1 MLKQIIVLLA
11 VLMAFACQS
20 GSTHDQKQATENTI
34 TTADSTGVPVLTT
47 SSNSLSK
54 QLMLVR
60 TAHVN
65 AEVTSVKGYQQWLLP
80 QLSGVGAYVASEFQN
95 NATDAVN
102 TTLTIKVPVQYFD
115 MLLSLIETKTARLVE
130 KQVTSNDVTSDYHD
144 AKNRAQTQL
153 HLKAR
158 YQALQQQATKMA
170 DILALQKEIDAID
183 EAYDV
188 AKGTSKYLSAQATY
202 STIHLKLYEPII
214 VAENEPSVGAAFM
227 EAVNDGW
234 TVFEGIA
241 LLLVRLWPMLLIV
254 GILLF
259 VWKKNKQSHAKK

>member
-11 VLMAFACQS
+11 ILMAFACQS
-20 GSTHDQKQATENTI
+20 GSTYDQKQATENDI
-34 TTADSTGVPVLTT
+34 PIADSTGVPILTT
-47 SSNSLSK
+47 NSTSLSK

-80 QLSGVGAYVASEFQN
+80 QLSGVGAYMASEIQN
-95 NATDAVN
+95 NTTDAVN
-102 TTLTIKVPVQYFD
+102 TTLTIKVPVQHFD
-115 MLLSLIETKTARLVE
+115 MLLSLIETKVARLIE
-130 KQVTSNDVTSDYHD
+130 KQVTSNDVTADYHD
-144 AKNRAQTQL
+144 ANNRAQTQL

-183 EAYDV
+183 EAYDA

-214 VAENEPSVGAAFM
+214 VADTKPGFGGAFM
-227 EAVNDGW
+227 EAANDGW
-234 TVFEGIA
+234 AVLEGVT

-254 GILLF
+254 GILLLI
-259 VWKKNKQSHAKK
+259 WKKHKRKHVRG